1 MSLDYTKRL
10 QELRTLKFMD
20 RTDEP
25 TIPSDSLM
33 NKPRLKSKTPT
44 RNPLEVFQ
52 EDAFYKLVKS
62 NLKLKE
68 LQNDDV

>member
-20 RTDEP
+20 RIDEP

-33 NKPRLKSKTPT
+33 NKPRVKSKTPT

-52 EDAFYKLVKS
+52 EDAFYKVLDS
-62 NLKLKE
+62 NIRLKE